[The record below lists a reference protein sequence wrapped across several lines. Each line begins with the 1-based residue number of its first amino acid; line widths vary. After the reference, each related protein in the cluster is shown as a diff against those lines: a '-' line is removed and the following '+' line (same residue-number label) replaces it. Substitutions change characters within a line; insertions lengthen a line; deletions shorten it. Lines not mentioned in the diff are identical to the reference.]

1 MLNTTL
7 PSVQQATTLLTPR
20 SSDASIGIL
29 NQLFGIPNGNW
40 HSIYY
45 QTIGGI
51 GQGSLFFTL
60 LSDLDSVVLAW
71 VTLTILIVMGIGAMN
86 TAHEGKSLGQRYHT
100 IWTPVRSAMALVM
113 LSPIPGVGLSLIQ
126 GLVLLM
132 IWFSVGGANYLATSA
147 TSYMVNHGG
156 VLSGVQAS
164 GGKKLALQIMQSDV
178 TSQYFVNY
186 QSVTLSPPTPQW
198 VPAPGGGGWWKI
210 AWPVPAGQG
219 LAPGAFGTIR
229 IPCYAQGGPLC
240 TARKT
245 AIMEMIKSEYEGWA
259 QAAVDSTQAKTGE
272 SSLNVTNAGA
282 TQPPAVSNMTIM
294 NAAAAYDAAIMKA
307 EPQEIAASNPKY
319 EAALQSLKS
328 GVTNLGWMSLG
339 TYYWEIAGANETLQ
353 SRIDAAP
360 KWAGYDSKAISR
372 ALGRQDT
379 SGLARVLIQTEKN
392 AAVTRG
398 PEPVQSHESK
408 LYAIFS
414 ADGAWYSE
422 YPIDT
427 LLIGNPIANLQKVG
441 DYLVNFEIPAAI
453 GTYTAARAG
462 SAALSRAANTG
473 FLKDVPI
480 IGNAATG
487 ATKALKSGVKS
498 IAPFVTALVLG
509 LFLVGVTWAYYLPS
523 VPFIIWT
530 FAVVSWLLMLVEAL
544 VGAVLWAA
552 AIALPEG
559 EGIIGPRGDQ
569 GVMLLLTVTFT
580 PALMVIG
587 FFTGFEIMGILGTSV
602 GQSLGIFL
610 GSAMG
615 GVAWNPITW
624 FASAVLASI
633 IAVALVHKIFGL
645 ITALPERVFRWVG
658 GQGAQLNGGG
668 DERQARG
675 AFVAAAGVIQRPQK
689 LPQSGAAGAG
699 PGTQG
704 AQGAQAEGAGK
715 GPGAASEEPAAGGNK
730 VAGGGNRTE

>member
-7 PSVQQATTLLTPR
+7 PSAQQATALLTPR

-29 NQLFGIPNGNW
+29 NQLFGIPGGEW

-45 QTIGGI
+45 QTVGGI

-100 IWTPVRSAMALVM
+100 IWTPVRSAAALVM
-113 LSPIPGVGLSLIQ
+113 LAPIPGVGLSLIQ
-126 GLVLLM
+126 GVVLLM
-132 IWFSVGGANYLATSA
+132 IWFSVGGANFLATQA
-147 TSYMVNHGG
+147 TSYMVKNGG

-164 GGKKLALQIMQSDV
+164 GGKKLALQIMQSDI

-186 QSVTLSPPTPQW
+186 QSVKLTPPQAQW

-210 AWPVPAGQG
+210 QWPVPAGQG

-229 IPCYAQGGPLC
+229 IPCYSQGGPLC
-240 TARKT
+240 TARKQ
-245 AIMEMIKSEYEGWA
+245 AIMEMIKSEYQGWA
-259 QAAVDSTQAKTGE
+259 QSAVNSTQAKTGA
-272 SSLNVTNAGA
+272 SSLSVTNQGA
-282 TQPPAVSNMTIM
+282 TKQPAPTNTTIM
-294 NAAAAYDAAIMKA
+294 TAAAAYDAAIMKA
-307 EPQEIAASNPKY
+307 EPQEIAAAHPKY

-339 TYYWEIAGANETLQ
+339 TYYWEIAGANQALQ

-392 AAVTRG
+392 AATTRG
-398 PEPVQSHESK
+398 PEPVQAHESK

-414 ADGAWYSE
+414 SDGAWYAQ
-422 YPIDT
+422 YPINT
-427 LLIGNPIANLQKVG
+427 LLVGNPIANLQKVG
-441 DYLVNFEIPAAI
+441 DTIVNIEIPAAI
-453 GTYTAARAG
+453 AAYTAARAG
-462 SAALSRAANTG
+462 TAAASRAANTG
-473 FLKDVPI
+473 FFKYVPI

-487 ATKALKSGVKS
+487 VTKALKSGVKTL
-498 IAPFVTALVLG
+498 APFVTALVLG

-569 GVMLLLTVTFT
+569 GVMLLITVMFT
-580 PALMVIG
+580 PPLMVIG
-587 FFTGFEIMGILGTSV
+587 FFVGFELMGILGTSI

-610 GSAMG
+610 GSAMR
-615 GVAWNPITW
+615 GVSWNPVTW
-624 FASAVLASI
+624 FATAVLASI
-633 IAVALVHKIFGL
+633 IAVMLVHKIFGL
-645 ITALPERVFRWVG
+645 ITSLPEKVFRWVG
-658 GQGAQLNGGG
+658 GQGAQLGGGG
-668 DERQARG
+668 DERQARAG
-675 AFVAAAGVIQRPQK
+675 FVAAAGVVTRPQK
-689 LPQSGAAGAG
+689 IAGGAAGGGG
-699 PGTQG
+699 PGV
-704 AQGAQAEGAGK
+704 QAEGAEAG
-715 GPGAASEEPAAGGNK
+715 GAEKATAAGEDPTTGASGNR

>member
-7 PSVQQATTLLTPR
+7 PSAQQATALLTPR

-29 NQLFGIPNGNW
+29 NQLFGIPNGQW

-45 QTIGGI
+45 QTIGGV

-113 LSPIPGVGLSLIQ
+113 LAPIPGVGLSLIQ
-126 GLVLLM
+126 GVVLLM

-147 TSYMVNHGG
+147 TSYMVSHGG

-229 IPCYAQGGPLC
+229 IPCYSQGGPLC
-240 TARKT
+240 TARKQ
-245 AIMEMIKSEYEGWA
+245 AIMEMIKDEYQGWA
-259 QAAVDSTQAKTGE
+259 QSAVDSTQAKAGE
-272 SSLNVTNAGA
+272 SSLNVVNKGA
-282 TQPPAVSNMTIM
+282 TQPPAVTNTTIM
-294 NAAAAYDAAIMKA
+294 NAAAMYDAAVERA
-307 EPQEIAASNPKY
+307 EPQEIAVAHPKY
-319 EAALQSLKS
+319 EAALQSLKT
-328 GVTNLGWMSLG
+328 GVSNLGWMSLG
-339 TYYWEIAGANETLQ
+339 TYYWQIAGANQELQ
-353 SRIDAAP
+353 SRIDAVP
-360 KWAGYDSKAISR
+360 KWAGYDSKAIAR

-379 SGLARVLIQTEKN
+379 STLARVLIQTQKN

-509 LFLVGVTWAYYLPS
+509 LFLVGVIWAYYLPS

-658 GQGAQLNGGG
+658 GQGAQLGGGG
-668 DERQARG
+668 DERTARA
-675 AFVAAAGVIQRPQK
+675 AFVGAAGVVQRPQK
-689 LPQSGAAGAG
+689 LPQAGAAGAG
-699 PGTQG
+699 PG
-704 AQGAQAEGAGK
+704 AQGAGVEGAGK
-715 GPGAASEEPAAGGNK
+715 GPGASADLEAAAGGNK
-730 VAGGGNRTE
+730 VAGGGTRVE